1 LTGRRRKMP
10 ELQISTDKI
19 EDFIEAA
26 RLGSG
31 STR

>member
-1 LTGRRRKMP
+1 MP

-31 STR
+31 LDAVEKTHA